1 MELQPDMSDEE
12 NAEIIS
18 PEPLPVYVNDT
29 LIMAIIKAHTVVEA
43 ETEALRE
50 QGTADLRAFEFRKGQ
65 ALLELARASR
75 TLLAPGIDGAR
86 DVAVAT
92 ELRRLRAALEA
103 NMQVLSLH
111 LDAVREI
118 AGMISQAMLEADS
131 DGTYS
136 LDHARIRP

>member
-12 NAEIIS
+12 NAEITS

-50 QGTADLRAFEFRKGQ
+50 QGTADLRAFEFRKSQ

-75 TLLAPGIDGAR
+75 TLLAPGGDGAR

-136 LDHARIRP
+136 LDHARVRP

>member
-12 NAEIIS
+12 NAEITS

-50 QGTADLRAFEFRKGQ
+50 QGTADLRAFEFRKSQ

-75 TLLAPGIDGAR
+75 TLLAPGGDGAR

-92 ELRRLRAALEA
+92 ELRRLRAALDA
-103 NMQVLSLH
+103 SRQVLALH

-136 LDHARIRP
+136 LDHARVRP